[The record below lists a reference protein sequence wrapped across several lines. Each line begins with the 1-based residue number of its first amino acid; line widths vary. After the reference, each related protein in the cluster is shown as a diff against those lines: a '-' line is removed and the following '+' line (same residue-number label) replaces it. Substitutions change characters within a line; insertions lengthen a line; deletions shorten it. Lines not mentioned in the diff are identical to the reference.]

1 MAKVLCLDGE
11 FDKARDIYEY
21 ALQKLPANHK
31 GRDVRGGLPKTAFFS
46 SLSFF
51 LLFSHPSSSSPFL
64 FSFFLFSTSQYFA
77 LLTPSAYLPSSQ
89 KTSG

>member
-31 GRDVRGGLPKTAFFS
+31 GRDVRGALPKTAFFS

-51 LLFSHPSSSSPFL
+51 LLFSHPSSSSPF
-64 FSFFLFSTSQYFA
+64 
-77 LLTPSAYLPSSQ
+77 PSSSLSFSSVLHN
-89 KTSG
+89 TLHY